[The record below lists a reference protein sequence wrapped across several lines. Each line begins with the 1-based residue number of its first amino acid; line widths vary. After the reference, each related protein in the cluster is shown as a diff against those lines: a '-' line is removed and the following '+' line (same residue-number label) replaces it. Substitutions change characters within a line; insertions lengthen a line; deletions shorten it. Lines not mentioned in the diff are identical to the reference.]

1 MYFMNER
8 FASRYLVCVLAVT
21 GLLFTMPVNMLAERV
36 THTALAVETV
46 EEGYV
51 VYAVGD
57 IAIDHL
63 PSSSLTRYYYDRV
76 AQFIYEKD
84 AYAFL
89 ALGDAQHNDGY
100 LSDYLT
106 YYDPYFSSLGD
117 RTYPTTGNH
126 DYAQSS
132 FAEGYFDYFGDP
144 DHCAASE
151 LVLQNR
157 DSDGN
162 PLGFYSF
169 DIGSWHIIALNSY
182 LAHMCNFTSD
192 GLPEVGSG
200 ARLQYE
206 WLSADLDA
214 LDENEHSGIV
224 TIMHHPLFD
233 WELYYRSNWIGYY
246 DLEPQKHLWDVLYAH
261 GTDMVLSGHN
271 HNYQRWAPMN
281 PDGEYDPDGIRQF
294 VAGTGGSYLWQLPSE
309 NPLGCTGDYPFG
321 IPVETIDNLEHSET
335 EYWGALRLTLM
346 DGSYAYEFVT
356 IDDQVLDS
364 GVVVCG

>member
-1 MYFMNER
+1 MDFR
-8 FASRYLVCVLAVT
+8 SRRLTSRHLVCLLTTIGLVFMMPAGVLAKDSAYT
-21 GLLFTMPVNMLAERV
+21 DIAEEP
-36 THTALAVETV
+36 LD
-46 EEGYV
+46 GSYV
-51 VYAVGD
+51 LYAVGD

-63 PSSSLTRYYYDRV
+63 PSSSPSRYYYDRM
-76 AQFIYEKD
+76 AQFIYEND
-84 AYAFL
+84 ATAFL

-106 YYDPYFSSLGD
+106 YYDPYFHQLGD

-132 FAEGYFDYFGDP
+132 VAEGYFGYFGDP
-144 DHCAASE
+144 DNCAASD

-157 DSDGN
+157 DTDGN
-162 PLGFYSF
+162 PLGFYSV
-169 DIGSWHIIALNSY
+169 DIGSWHIVALNSY
-182 LAHMCNFTSD
+182 LAHMCEFTAD

-200 ARLQYE
+200 AWFQYE
-206 WLSADLDA
+206 WLKADLA
-214 LDENEHSGIV
+214 GLDDECTGV
-224 TIMHHPLFD
+224 MAIMHHPLFD
-233 WELYYRSNWIGYY
+233 WELYYRCEWIDYY
-246 DLEPQKHLWDVLYAH
+246 DLDPQKHLWDVLYSH
-261 GTDMVLSGHN
+261 GADMVLSGHN

-309 NPLGCTGDYPFG
+309 NPLGCSGDYPYG
-321 IPVETIDNLEHSET
+321 IPVETIANLEHAET

-346 DGSYAYEFVT
+346 EDSYAYEFVT

-364 GVVVCG
+364 GIVDCS